1 MTKGD
6 HVMTPAQQETIL
18 QLLSLGHTKASIA
31 RAVGVNKSTVY
42 RFLKKQSPD
51 ELRESRREAMERIA
65 GRITQHVEAQ
75 IDRLDPD
82 EKMSYLQRM
91 TGIGIGV
98 DKMAVIDRRIQEH
111 DDRDTGSGP
120 GQLIPNSIEA
130 LVGAIRNDL
139 RGGLLTLLQVRL
151 DKDGDTLESSVR
163 ELETKMGVNLIEAEV
178 TKLSD
183 LDVGGHDAS
192 T

>member
-6 HVMTPAQQETIL
+6 HLMTPAQQETIL
-18 QLLSLGHTKASIA
+18 QLLSIGHTKSSIA
-31 RAVGVNKSTVY
+31 RAVGVDRATVY

-51 ELRESRREAMERIA
+51 QLRESRREAMEKIA
-65 GRITQHVEAQ
+65 SRITQHVESQ

-82 EKMSYLQRM
+82 EKMTYLQRM

-111 DDRDTGSGP
+111 DDRDTGAGP
-120 GQLIPNSIEA
+120 GALIPNSIEA

-151 DKDGDTLESSVR
+151 DKDGDTLEDSVR
-163 ELETKMGVNLIEAEV
+163 QLETQMGVKLIEAEV
-178 TKLSD
+178 TKIED
-183 LDVGGHDAS
+183 LDVGGPDAN